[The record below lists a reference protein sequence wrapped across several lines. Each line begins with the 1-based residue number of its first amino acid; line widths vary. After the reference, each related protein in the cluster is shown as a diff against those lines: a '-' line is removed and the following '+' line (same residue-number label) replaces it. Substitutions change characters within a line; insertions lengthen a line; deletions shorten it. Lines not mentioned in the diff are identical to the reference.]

1 MNTQTGNR
9 ANALL
14 GRLFQEPELLQRLQT
29 ERDKLFEEAG
39 LSPAER
45 AALHE
50 GTFTSLES
58 IGVHP
63 TLRMHYMM
71 AANPGLA
78 NHVTIRDLLPKLMK
92 ERKNG

>member
-1 MNTQTGNR
+1 MNTPAGHR

-14 GRLFQEPELLQRLQT
+14 ARLFQEPELLRRMQT
-29 ERDKLFEEAG
+29 DRDGLFAEAG

-50 GTFTSLES
+50 GSFTSLAS

-63 TLRMHYMM
+63 TLRMHYQM

-78 NHVTIRDLLPKLMK
+78 QHVTIREFLPRLLK